1 MNNNMTE
8 EQHQMFAEA
17 CFHQSEEYEKGYK
30 DAIEYYNN
38 MQQNRHQ
45 DFSTGYLEAMVDIYH
60 KRIEFFNNITYYSDI
75 EQAIIRYTID
85 EKQTAGELTREI
97 LDICKINK

>member
-17 CFHQSEEYEKGYK
+17 CFHQSEEYEKGYRN
-30 DAIEYYNN
+30 AIEHYNAY
-38 MQQNRHQ
+38 QQRLHE
-45 DFSTGYLEAMVDIYH
+45 DFSTGYLAAMVDIYH

-85 EKQTAGELTREI
+85 TTQTAGELTREI
-97 LDICKINK
+97 LKIIKIN